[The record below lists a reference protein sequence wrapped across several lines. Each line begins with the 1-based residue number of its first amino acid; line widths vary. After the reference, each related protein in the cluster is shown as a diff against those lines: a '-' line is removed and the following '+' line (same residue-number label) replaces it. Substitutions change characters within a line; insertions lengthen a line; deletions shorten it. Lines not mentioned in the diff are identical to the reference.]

1 MTLTELVTDEMLEA
15 DLVVDMTDRL
25 TPRTT
30 FVEVGEVVALETA
43 LELGYPN
50 EDMIVTVVVT
60 QLVIATWHCCTEVV
74 FGKALGAFAVED
86 DAYVVEVVTL

>member
-1 MTLTELVTDEMLEA
+1 VDDTLEA

-25 TPRTT
+25 TPRTA
-30 FVEVGEVVALETA
+30 FVEVDEVVELETP
-43 LELGYPN
+43 LELRYPD

-74 FGKALGAFAVED
+74 FGKA
-86 DAYVVEVVTL
+86 